1 MPGFKQRPCLLVNT
15 SDCSA
20 TIIDCTYGP
29 PSGAGTREEK
39 SARAGELREP
49 SKSCHE
55 LPGPEQP
62 RSETPGPGGARTP
75 RLPGGPSGGGG
86 GETLVT
92 EARAS
97 AAEELLFSLRSR
109 PGPIGGGFF
118 LPNPKVSCCCQA
130 T

>member
-1 MPGFKQRPCLLVNT
+1 MNCQVLNNLAVRHRVRVAHAHPDFL
-15 SDCSA
+15 
-20 TIIDCTYGP
+20 
-29 PSGAGTREEK
+29 GA
-39 SARAGELREP
+39 L
-49 SKSCHE
+49 
-55 LPGPEQP
+55 Q
-62 RSETPGPGGARTP
+62 
-75 RLPGGPSGGGG
+75 GGGG